1 MPSGETTTGSLTGA
15 LPSIIAQA
23 RIIREDEGVWQR
35 TTDVIKQKK
44 GTGLDWQEFSLNQVV
59 ASDITETT
67 RNENFQQLSGQ
78 LLQLEPDMVQI
89 LIKITDRT
97 FRKIANVV
105 ESKMGGLAQNAMERK
120 KDEDYLA
127 LFSGFATTTSPGTG
141 NPISFGHISAA
152 VANIESNVT
161 EPSMGT
167 ISTVLHGFV
176 IYDIQSEIVAGIGT
190 DVIPNGLSAEVFRR
204 GFRGTISG
212 SNVFKDGNISI
223 DSTPDANGATHALE
237 GVVAVM
243 GMMRKPETERDARF
257 GGGADVI
264 IMTDE
269 YGFVER
275 TSASTQVWA
284 QRHLS
289 DATAPAS

>member
-1 MPSGETTTGSLTGA
+1 MAGETTTGSLSGA

-23 RIIREDEGVWQR
+23 RIIREDAGVWQR
-35 TTDVIKQKK
+35 TTDVVKQQK
-44 GTGLDWQEFSLNQVV
+44 GTGLEWQEFSLNQVQ

-67 RNENFQQLSGQ
+67 KNENFQQLAGQ
-78 LLQLEPDMVQI
+78 LLELEPDMTQI

-120 KDEDYLA
+120 KDEDYLG

-152 VANIESNVT
+152 VANIQSNVT

-167 ISTVLHGFV
+167 ISSILHGFQ
-176 IYDIQSEIVAGIGT
+176 IYDIQAELVAGIGT
-190 DVIPNGLSAEVFRR
+190 YTIPNGLSEEVFRQ
-204 GFRGTISG
+204 GFQGTVSG
-212 SNVFKDGNISI
+212 SNVFKDGNITV
-223 DSTPDANGATHALE
+223 DATPDANGATHALE

-243 GMMRKPETERDARF
+243 GMARKPETDRDPYF

-269 YGFVER
+269 YGYVER
-275 TSASTQVWA
+275 TSAGTQVWT

>member
-1 MPSGETTTGSLTGA
+1 MPGETTTGSLTGA

-23 RIIREDEGVWQR
+23 RIIREDEGVYKR
-35 TTDVIKQKK
+35 TTDLVQQKK
-44 GTGLDWQEFSLNQVV
+44 GTGLEWQEFSLNQVQG
-59 ASDITETT
+59 ADITETT
-67 RNENFQQLSGQ
+67 RNENFQQISGQ
-78 LLQLEPDMVQI
+78 LLELEPDMTQI

-97 FRKIANVV
+97 FRKIAAVV
-105 ESKMGGLAQNAMERK
+105 EAKMGGLAQNAMERK

-152 VANIESNVT
+152 VSNIESNVT

-167 ISTVLHGFV
+167 ISSILHGFQ
-176 IYDIQSEIVAGIGT
+176 IYDIQAELVAGVGT
-190 DVIPNGLSAEVFRR
+190 YIIPNGLTEEVFRK
-204 GFRGTISG
+204 GFRGTVSG
-212 SNVFKDGNISI
+212 SNVFKDGNISV
-223 DSTPDANGATHALE
+223 DATPDANGATHALE
-237 GVVAVM
+237 GVVSVM
-243 GMMRKPETERDARF
+243 GMVRKPETDRDPYF

-269 YGFVER
+269 YGFIER
-275 TSASTQVWA
+275 TSAGTQVWA

-289 DATAPAS
+289 DATAPAN

>member
-1 MPSGETTTGSLTGA
+1 
-15 LPSIIAQA
+15 
-23 RIIREDEGVWQR
+23 
-35 TTDVIKQKK
+35 
-44 GTGLDWQEFSLNQVV
+44 
-59 ASDITETT
+59 
-67 RNENFQQLSGQ
+67 
-78 LLQLEPDMVQI
+78 
-89 LIKITDRT
+89 
-97 FRKIANVV
+97 
-105 ESKMGGLAQNAMERK
+105 
-120 KDEDYLA
+120 
-127 LFSGFATTTSPGTG
+127 
-141 NPISFGHISAA
+141 
-152 VANIESNVT
+152 
-161 EPSMGT
+161 MGT

>member
-1 MPSGETTTGSLTGA
+1 MPSGETTTGSLTDA

-35 TTDVIKQKK
+35 TTDVIRQKK
-44 GTGLDWQEFSLNQVV
+44 GTGLDWQEFSLNQEQ

-67 RNENFQQLSGQ
+67 RNQNFQQLSGQ
-78 LLQLEPDMVQI
+78 LLQLEPDMTQI

-97 FRKIANVV
+97 FRKIAAVV
-105 ESKMGGLAQNAMERK
+105 SAKMGSLAQNAMERK

-152 VANIESNVT
+152 VSNIESNVT

-167 ISTVLHGFV
+167 ISTILHGFQ
-176 IYDIQSEIVAGIGT
+176 IYDIQAELVAGVGT
-190 DVIPNGLSAEVFRR
+190 YTIPNGLTEEVFRR
-204 GFRGTISG
+204 GFRGTVSG
-212 SNVFKDGNISI
+212 SNVFKAGNISI

-243 GMMRKPETERDARF
+243 GMMRKPETDRDPYF
-257 GGGADVI
+257 GGGAGVI

-269 YGFVER
+269 YGYVER
-275 TSASTQVWA
+275 TSAGTQVWA

-289 DATAPAS
+289 DATQPSS

>member
-1 MPSGETTTGSLTGA
+1 MV
-15 LPSIIAQA
+15 AQA

-35 TTDVIKQKK
+35 TTDVIKQKP
-44 GTGLDWQEFSLNQVV
+44 GTGLEWQEFSLNQLQ

-67 RNENFQQLSGQ
+67 RNENYQQLSGQ
-78 LLQLEPDMVQI
+78 LLELEPDMTQI
-89 LIKITDRT
+89 LVKITDRT
-97 FRKIANVV
+97 FRKIQSVV
-105 ESKMGGLAQNAMERK
+105 RAKMGGLAQNAMERK
-120 KDEDYLA
+120 KDEDYLS

-161 EPSMGT
+161 EPSMGV
-167 ISTVLHGFV
+167 ISSILHGFQ
-176 IYDIQSEIVAGIGT
+176 IYDIQAELVAGVGT
-190 DVIPNGLSAEVFRR
+190 YTIPNGLTEEVFRR
-204 GFRGTISG
+204 GFRGTVSG
-212 SNVFKDGNISI
+212 SNVFKDGNITV
-223 DSTPDANGATHALE
+223 DATPDANGATHALE

-243 GMMRKPETERDARF
+243 GMMRKPETDRDPYF

-264 IMTDE
+264 IFTDE
-269 YGFVER
+269 YGFIER
-275 TSASTQVWA
+275 DSAGTQVWA

>member
-15 LPSIIAQA
+15 LPEMVAQA
-23 RIIREDEGVWQR
+23 RIIREDTGTYKR
-35 TTDVIKQKK
+35 TTDLVRQTAN
-44 GTGLDWQEFSLNQVV
+44 TGMEWREFSLNQLQ

-67 RNENFQQLSGQ
+67 RNENYQQLSGQ
-78 LLQLEPDMVQI
+78 LLELEPEMVQI

-97 FRKIANVV
+97 MRKIADVV
-105 ESKMGGLAQNAMERK
+105 KAKMGGLAQNAMERK

-141 NPISFGHISAA
+141 NPISFGHVSAA
-152 VANIESNVT
+152 VANIEGNTT
-161 EPSMGT
+161 EPSMGI
-167 ISTVLHGFV
+167 ISTVLHGFQ
-176 IYDIQSEIVAGIGT
+176 IYDIQAELVAGIGT
-190 DVIPNGLSAEVFRR
+190 YTIPNGLSEEVFRR
-204 GFRGTISG
+204 GFRGTVSG

-223 DSTPDANGATHALE
+223 DATPDANGATHALE

-243 GMMRKPETERDARF
+243 GMVRKPATDRDHQF
-257 GGGADVI
+257 GGGADII

-269 YGFVER
+269 YGFIER
-275 TSASTQVWA
+275 DSAGTQVWA

>member
-1 MPSGETTTGSLTGA
+1 MPGETTTGSLSGA
-15 LPSIIAQA
+15 LPEIIAQA
-23 RIIREDEGVWQR
+23 RIIREDEGTYKR
-35 TTDVIKQKK
+35 TTDLIMQKK
-44 GTGLDWQEFSLNQVV
+44 GTGLEWQEFSLNQLQ

-78 LLQLEPDMVQI
+78 LLELEPDMTQI
-89 LIKITDRT
+89 VIKITDRT
-97 FRKIANVV
+97 FRKIAAVV
-105 ESKMGGLAQNAMERK
+105 SAKMGGLAQNAMERK
-120 KDEDYLA
+120 KDEDYLS

-167 ISTVLHGFV
+167 ISTVLHGFQ
-176 IYDIQSEIVAGIGT
+176 IYDIQAELVAGIGT
-190 DVIPNGLSAEVFRR
+190 YTIPNGLSEEVFRR
-204 GFRGTISG
+204 GFRGTVSG
-212 SNVFKDGNISI
+212 SNVFKDGNITV
-223 DSTPDANGATHALE
+223 DATPDANGATHALE

-243 GMMRKPETERDARF
+243 GMVRKPATDRDHLF
-257 GGGADVI
+257 GGGADLI

-269 YGFVER
+269 YGFIER
-275 TSASTQVWA
+275 TSAGTQVWA

-289 DATAPAS
+289 DAAAPAS